1 MRLFNKLRSFIC
13 LMALSISF
21 TLAAQVSNQATAV
34 RMSEADIQLQ
44 DKYLS
49 GMVQYQLG
57 KLDGAAKLFQE
68 VLQKNPKCDACA
80 FQLARVYTEMKDN
93 QKALEYAK
101 QAVTIDAK
109 NKWYKMALAESY
121 EKSNKDK
128 EAAEVY
134 KAIIEQNLFD
144 NDYSR
149 EIYFRLTF
157 CYVRMSDPNKALK
170 ILDDMEKKTG
180 YAEDITTKK
189 VTIYEALGDNKKAA
203 IELKKLADKFPH
215 DIGYQQ
221 LAAEYFQKLG
231 DKNIANEFYQRIL
244 KIDPSNSKALL
255 ATATATKP
263 NASGNGSN
271 SDIEYLNSL
280 KDLFKK
286 SDIKIDDKI
295 KTFLPYA
302 QKIAEGKNKALAAV
316 GLELAQIIETA
327 HPTEAKSYSLTG
339 DMLYYNGKV
348 AEAIEKYKK
357 CTQINKSVYAVWEQL
372 LYAQEELG
380 LYADMLKTSEQA
392 LDLFPSQASAFFF
405 NGLANEK
412 KGNLSDAVASLE
424 QAVMMSSKKPALKHD
439 VFVELGVTHAKAK
452 TYDKA
457 EKAFEDALK
466 LNNKSS
472 IAMIKYANAFAHSG
486 TADKA
491 KLMADE
497 AIKISMETDPSV
509 LEYYGDYLFK
519 TGDKDNAVKYWLKAK
534 ERGSK
539 AAGLDKKIAERN
551 MVE

>member
-1 MRLFNKLRSFIC
+1 MRLFNNPRPYIC
-13 LMALSISF
+13 LIALSISF
-21 TLAAQVSNQATAV
+21 SLAAQVSNQATAV

-57 KLDGAAKLFQE
+57 KLEGAAKLFQE
-68 VLQKNPKCDACA
+68 VLQKSPKCDACA

-101 QAVTIDAK
+101 QAVTIDVK

-149 EIYFRLTF
+149 EVYFRLTF
-157 CYVRMSDPNKALK
+157 CYVRMSDPTKALK

-203 IELKKLADKFPH
+203 MELKKLADKYPH

-221 LAAEYFQKLG
+221 LAAEYFSKLG

-244 KIDPSNSKALL
+244 KIDPTNSKAQL
-255 ATATATKP
+255 ATATTAKP
-263 NASGNGSN
+263 STSGGGN
-271 SDIEYLNSL
+271 SDIDYLNSL

-302 QKIAEGKNKALAAV
+302 QKIAEGKNKALAAT

-327 HPTEAKSYSLTG
+327 HPTEAKSYSLAG

-372 LYAQEELG
+372 MYAQEELG
-380 LYADMLKTSEQA
+380 LYPDMLKTSEQA

-412 KGNLSDAVASLE
+412 KGNLADAVASLE

-452 TYDKA
+452 TFDKA

-472 IAMIKYANAFAHSG
+472 IAMIKYANALAQNG
-486 TADKA
+486 TIEKA
-491 KLMADE
+491 KLLADD
-497 AIKISMETDPSV
+497 ALKISMETDPSV

-539 AAGLDKKIAERN
+539 AVGLDKKIAERN

>member
-1 MRLFNKLRSFIC
+1 MMTFIAQHKRLLAAV
-13 LMALSISF
+13 LLSIPLSI
-21 TLAAQVSNQATAV
+21 LAQISNQTTAI
-34 RMSEADIQLQ
+34 RISEAEIQLQ
-44 DKYLS
+44 DKYMS
-49 GMVQYQLG
+49 AMVQYQLG
-57 KLDGAAKLFQE
+57 KLESSSKLFQE
-68 VLQKNPKCDACA
+68 VLQKNTKCDACA
-80 FQLARVYTEMKDN
+80 FQLARLYTQMNDN

-101 QAVTIDAK
+101 QAVTIDTK

-121 EKSNKDK
+121 EKSGKDK
-128 EAAEVY
+128 EASEVY
-134 KAIIEQNLFD
+134 KAMIENNVFD
-144 NDYSR
+144 HDFNR
-149 EIYFRLTF
+149 EVYFRLTF
-157 CYVRMSDPNKALK
+157 CYVRMSDPIKALK
-170 ILDDMEKKTG
+170 ILEDMEKKMG

-203 IELKKLADKFPH
+203 MELKKLADRFAQ
-215 DIGYQQ
+215 DIDYQQ
-221 LAAEYFQKLG
+221 LAAEYFSKLG
-231 DKNIANEFYQRIL
+231 DKNTASELYARIL
-244 KIDPSNSKALL
+244 KLDPSNSKAQL

-263 NASGNGSN
+263 NGNSSAN

-280 KDLFKK
+280 KDIFKK
-286 SDIKIDDKI
+286 TDIKIDDKI

-302 QKIAEGKNKALAAV
+302 QKIAEGKNKILAAT

-327 HPTEAKSYSLTG
+327 HPTEAKSYSLAG

-357 CTQINKSVYAVWEQL
+357 CTQINKTVYAVWEQL
-372 LYAQEELG
+372 LYAQDELG

-412 KGNLSDAVASLE
+412 KGNLNDAISSLE
-424 QAVMMSSKKPALKHD
+424 QAVLMSSKKPNLKHD
-439 VFVELGVTHAKAK
+439 VFVEMGVAHAKAK
-452 TYDKA
+452 TFDKA

-466 LNNKSS
+466 LNNKSA
-472 IAMIKYANAFAHSG
+472 IALIKYANALVQKGVAE
-486 TADKA
+486 KA

-497 AIKISMETDPSV
+497 ALKISTETDPSV

-519 TGDKDNAVKYWLKAK
+519 LADKEGAVKYWSKAK

-539 AAGLDKKIAERN
+539 AIGLDKKIAERT